1 MSKIVKF
8 GEKGRNQLQKG
19 VNQLTDAVAST
30 LGPYGRNVIIG
41 KGKGMGTPHS
51 TKDGVSVAKQVEL
64 EDPIENLGA
73 QVVKQ
78 AAIETG

>member
-64 EDPIENLGA
+64 EDPIENLGNVTEYRNNA
-73 QVVKQ
+73 R
-78 AAIETG
+78 

>member
-8 GEKGRNQLQKG
+8 GENSRNQLQKG

-41 KGKGMGTPHS
+41 KEKGMGTPIQL
-51 TKDGVSVAKQVEL
+51 KMGFL
-64 EDPIENLGA
+64 
-73 QVVKQ
+73 
-78 AAIETG
+78 